1 MNMKIF
7 KILLSF
13 IFNPLNSVT
22 ISKNPEKVANG
33 FSKHPFFI
41 FLVAVLLST
50 VILLCAYYF

>member
-1 MNMKIF
+1 MKFF

-33 FSKHPFFI
+33 FSKHPFLI
-41 FLVAVLLST
+41 FLVAVLLSAA
-50 VILLCAYYF
+50 ILLCAYYF